1 MPGHVPAH
9 RAMQLP
15 AKLSRN
21 SIGRRAIADGLD
33 GPRRPPPS
41 AAPPPPPP
49 FFRFVLSVRRA
60 LSFFVVASAVNW
72 LAVRT
77 QLYDCSYS
85 PVGCS
90 TLARAVTSWNHRKHT
105 ETVLTSCT
113 NYFLSFFN
121 TAYRLVFKMRSS
133 VLSDCF
139 LVYFILTSFFSFSL
153 HGAVVI
159 ALRALLHT
167 PTLYTLRLYFEQVLG
182 K

>member
-1 MPGHVPAH
+1 MNATNHYARPPRTVTLTSTLTLVTSSSSRRWYLGGVRGSGRQMPGHVPAH

-21 SIGRRAIADGLD
+21 SIGGARSPTGQTAPGDRRRA
-33 GPRRPPPS
+33 P
-41 AAPPPPPP
+41 PPPPPP

-105 ETVLTSCT
+105 ETVITSCT
-113 NYFLSFFN
+113 NYFLSFL
-121 TAYRLVFKMRSS
+121 TPRTDLSLKCAHQYYQIVF
-133 VLSDCF
+133 
-139 LVYFILTSFFSFSL
+139 
-153 HGAVVI
+153 
-159 ALRALLHT
+159 
-167 PTLYTLRLYFEQVLG
+167 
-182 K
+182 